1 MFKPAIAALLSSTV
15 SSSYLNIA
23 DKVKYNNEN
32 EGIAISL
39 SEYAVDYLKVLYL
52 PHLYEKVHEFD
63 LPEFDFKHGLITGT
77 ITSTHVTI
85 PEPEQYF
92 IKNWETSFVSED
104 NSLRIANSHQGLD
117 LNSSVTLKVGGVP
130 FSSG

>member
-1 MFKPAIAALLSSTV
+1 MFKPAIAALFSSTV
-15 SSSYLNIA
+15 SSSYLKIA
-23 DKVKYNNEN
+23 DEIKFNTAD

-77 ITSTHVTI
+77 VTSTHVTI
-85 PEPEQYF
+85 PEPGQYF
-92 IKNWETSFVSED
+92 IKNWVTQFVSED
-104 NSLRIANSHQGLD
+104 NSLRIGNSHQALD
-117 LNSSVTLKVGGVP
+117 FNSSVTLKVGGMP